1 MKETVLQSIVAFI
14 FGHKYYTNIYNTIGT
29 MRCDISGFIFPTKAE
44 AEEHR
49 RQMESNRSFKF
60 VEMISFRSRNVY
72 RMSLIQN
79 CPGAVL
85 VS

>member
-1 MKETVLQSIVAFI
+1 MKETVLESIVAFI
-14 FGHKYYTNIYNTIGT
+14 FGHKYYTNIFNTRGT
-29 MRCDISGFIFPTKAE
+29 MRCDLSGFIFASKAE

-49 RQMESNRSFKF
+49 RQMDNNHSFKF
-60 VEMISFRSRNVY
+60 VETVTFRSRNVY

-79 CPGAVL
+79 SPGAVL